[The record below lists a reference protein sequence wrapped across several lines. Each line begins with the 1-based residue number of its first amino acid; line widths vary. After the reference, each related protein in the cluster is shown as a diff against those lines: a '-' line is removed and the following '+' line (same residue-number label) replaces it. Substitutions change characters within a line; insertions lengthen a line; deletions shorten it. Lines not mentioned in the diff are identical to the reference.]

1 MRRRSSA
8 FFREALIRSPAGPDG
23 PFGSA
28 EQIAETGQ
36 NVVDVVGIAGVQE
49 PVAQAAH
56 NIVAGDAERNAQ
68 QNGYKVQLYPVDL
81 QQCADG
87 DDGPH
92 GKRRDAEQGDEADV

>member
-68 QNGYKVQLYPVDL
+68 QDSYEVQLYPVDL
-81 QQCADG
+81 QQVHRPEG
-87 DDGPH
+87 SPYQPQRH
-92 GKRRDAEQGDEADV
+92 GFMAHTS